1 MRIYRSILIILILI
15 YPLIVGS
22 SYGQI
27 VVHSE
32 ANGVIREEIVTGL
45 NNAETH
51 ISFGAPVQRGSLG
64 TVKFRGEVLRGGED
78 EVNQIISFY
87 HFAIKVTEI
96 LEDRS
101 GRISVGSIVGVTSH
115 RSGSARVDASYN
127 GDFVEVYGKYTLETR
142 GMPYYSYAS
151 NVELSESFGDGSQ
164 YYLIKY
170 QIVPPRPSQT
180 CSVWTDK
187 NEYNIGDKIDV
198 YYSVNKDCTAKL
210 TIILPNGQ
218 TTVLGG
224 PNAVPASTRSKQ
236 AFAGEPCGKRRVVF
250 ETWSSSSASG
260 SPSCRSEWDFT
271 VRCRETCS
279 GTVQVVVYDSITNS
293 PLSGAR
299 VSISPSGSSGYTRD
313 GLFIVT
319 GQCPNKAQ
327 TVTVI
332 LDGYESATE
341 TVYTDING
349 NQIIGIPL
357 KRAIQ
362 EERDRCTGVI
372 SGGVIDAEGGMPIS
386 GAFLRIYGQK
396 IDWSGT
402 TGAYG
407 GFRSSQSFCRL
418 STYEIECNKIGYI
431 TKKMSIKTD
440 ENGNLVVTIPIKS
453 EKPDCSGKI
462 SGHVFNANNKSPIPG
477 AALLICSDGGSCFPT
492 PLVDSIGLYETGQNT
507 CPSTTYQVT
516 CSANGYK
523 TVTTRVTTDA
533 KGNAWKEFD
542 LVPECSGKISG
553 HVYNADD
560 KSLISGAALL
570 ICQDGGSCFPTPLV
584 DSIGLYETGQNTC
597 PSTTYQVTCSANGYR
612 TVTTRVTTDAKGNAW
627 KDFDL
632 ELIKKEGNRPPII
645 KEIMFAPKS
654 PQPLGTI
661 NLLKGVGITIAVN
674 AQDPDGDTLKYKF
687 ELKEEGGSFRTIKD
701 WSTLP
706 VCSSWKPNKEGEYTI
721 RVSVKDIES
730 ETSKEDIYLI
740 TDKYYIIISDGIKE
754 YEMGGVT
761 EPVFYLGSA
770 IHVKVYP
777 QPTSEFTYILIH
789 RKSGVQFGKS
799 LVTSDASFYVDVP
812 VQLPIG
818 EYYILIEEVNIQ
830 SDPIYIIF
838 NPYTVNGHEVD
849 AFWRS
854 DIIKKYDNF
863 GRFNKNYYTHHF
875 SNSVFK
881 FAIEAADKFT
891 GDISYEKYL
900 GQETS
905 ILLIYKDL
913 KVNEVLGTYMPTTDI
928 QELIIKMSN
937 NERID
942 VDCDI
947 YSYIMISLLRSVGIP
962 SRMVHGQWKTKLV
975 FLEGHAWTEV
985 YFADEGKWKVV
996 DFGITDGG
1004 IPLIMDIGSEYVS
1017 MLGKEFHQNW
1027 NKGSDWH
1034 NMYDESGKNRKT
1046 DYS

>member
-516 CSANGYK
+516 CSANGY
-523 TVTTRVTTDA
+523 
-533 KGNAWKEFD
+533 
-542 LVPECSGKISG
+542 
-553 HVYNADD
+553 
-560 KSLISGAALL
+560 
-570 ICQDGGSCFPTPLV
+570 
-584 DSIGLYETGQNTC
+584 
-597 PSTTYQVTCSANGYR
+597 R